1 MKTDSFTV
9 QIPRHRMKERAAD
22 FIRTAN
28 SFKSSILVS
37 QGNNSVN
44 AKSLL
49 GFLSLEPG
57 DGDEVTLSANGP
69 DEAEA
74 LEALR
79 NILECVTI

>member
-1 MKTDSFTV
+1 
-9 QIPRHRMKERAAD
+9 MKERAAD

-37 QGNNSVN
+37 QGNNSVK

>member
-1 MKTDSFTV
+1 
-9 QIPRHRMKERAAD
+9 MKERAAD

-44 AKSLL
+44 AKRLL

>member
-1 MKTDSFTV
+1 
-9 QIPRHRMKERAAD
+9 MKERAAD

-69 DEAEA
+69 AEAEA

>member
-1 MKTDSFTV
+1 
-9 QIPRHRMKERAAD
+9 MKERAAD

-28 SFKSSILVS
+28 SFKRSILVS